1 MRAHHQRNSSL
12 VTDLA
17 ATIAAI
23 PSAIRMV
30 LEPKTGS
37 QCDYGSF
44 EDTRPLQDPIANGT
58 EPAGAT
64 ETNAVPEVDDLS
76 QEPLIPQEWAL
87 KFPPSPRRLSPQ
99 HVKIDIPTPAI
110 RDKSAFPPEK
120 LKTLYAFLLM
130 SCSMVATTVTLAM
143 VHERVPD
150 RNEVG
155 PLPDVVLDH
164 VKENQF
170 GWGLYSSE
178 ILIMCST
185 TATFLVVFFHK
196 HRFIVGRRVFLILC
210 LLYLMRCVT
219 MSVTVLPMANKTY
232 YCSPKANS
240 TSFLLIAGRALH
252 LLSGFGLSINGQH
265 VYCGDYLYSG
275 HTVILV
281 LCYLVIQEYTPRR
294 CRLLHWLAWSAAVA
308 GMVFILISRAH
319 YTVDVVVAYYVTTRL
334 FWIYHTLAN
343 NLELKQSGPN
353 NFLGRVWWFPA
364 FRYFEA
370 NVGAV
375 VPKQF
380 EWPFPRRI
388 FAKHPNREC

>member
-1 MRAHHQRNSSL
+1 MAGEHPL
-12 VTDLA
+12 PPEPMPPLD
-17 ATIAAI
+17 TI
-23 PSAIRMV
+23 SKMV

-281 LCYLVIQEYTPRR
+281 LCYLVIQECEYFQTIE
-294 CRLLHWLAWSAAVA
+294 WS
-308 GMVFILISRAH
+308 GFN
-319 YTVDVVVAYYVTTRL
+319 TAYFTGTT
-334 FWIYHTLAN
+334 N
-343 NLELKQSGPN
+343 
-353 NFLGRVWWFPA
+353 
-364 FRYFEA
+364 
-370 NVGAV
+370 
-375 VPKQF
+375 
-380 EWPFPRRI
+380 
-388 FAKHPNREC
+388 